1 MRTTR
6 VAGIT
11 DTNRAKNTF
20 VKWLKDNKAE
30 DIDIYE
36 GEDGDE
42 SWDYY
47 RCVSG
52 FIGDNLYTVYFMVWE
67 GDISISYSDEGNS
80 YSKMSIEEFLDLI
93 S

>member
-1 MRTTR
+1 MRATR

-11 DTNRAKNTF
+11 DINRAKSTF

-30 DIDIYE
+30 NIDIYE

-67 GDISISYSDEGNS
+67 GDISISYSDEENS

>member
-1 MRTTR
+1 MRATR

-11 DTNRAKNTF
+11 DINRAKNTF

-36 GEDGDE
+36 GPNIDG

-52 FIGDNLYTVYFMVWE
+52 FISDDLFTAYFMIWL
-67 GDISISYSDEGNS
+67 GDISIRYSDEENN
-80 YSKMSIEEFLDLI
+80 YDKMSIREFLDLL